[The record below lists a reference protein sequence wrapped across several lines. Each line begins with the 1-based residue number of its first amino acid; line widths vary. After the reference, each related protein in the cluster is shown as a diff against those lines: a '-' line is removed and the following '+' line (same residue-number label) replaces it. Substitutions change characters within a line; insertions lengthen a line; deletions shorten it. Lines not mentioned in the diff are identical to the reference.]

1 MLEDKKVNKNPT
13 GKKIDLNTYTKDGK
27 SDLVNEKG
35 EVLVKNKVNKEFDYE
50 HATPILDVVH
60 LKQFFR
66 FGRGA
71 FKYTK
76 AVHDV
81 SFKVYKGEVFG
92 LVGESGCG
100 KTTTGRS
107 IIKLYQIT
115 SGDVWFK
122 DVRIAAGTRW
132 NEKEI
137 KYTRIRL
144 NKKLSQLKK
153 DCKKDF
159 SFIKNNEIFNN
170 KNINY
175 TASCRDFLS
184 VELIDKLSDL
194 FKNEN
199 ILTAKNITEAYGD
212 MISTLQKDDK
222 EDKVLTKKKE
232 LAEEIKALKRNKI
245 FIGKN
250 IDSLVCLKDN
260 LTNTLL
266 DNLESNEEIINEDLI
281 VKVYEKLIKEAVDFA
296 ENIIKTQRDKIK
308 KAKDDNDNCN
318 KKFAKSQVNI
328 VNEKFKDI
336 IEKKKAEIPFD
347 DADKLVYQ
355 EYIDELKKA
364 KKAKI
369 TTSMQ
374 MIFQDPIASLNPRM
388 TVREIIAEGLRI
400 HGLRDEEEIS
410 SRVSQMLEL
419 VGLLPEHMN
428 RYPHEFSGGQRQR
441 IGIARALIMNP
452 ELIIADEPVS
462 ALDVSIQAQVINL
475 LNDLREKFGLTI
487 LFIAH
492 NLSVVKYFCDRI
504 AVMYFGKLVEVAK
517 SDELF
522 KHPLHP
528 YTKSLL
534 SAVPEP
540 DPNVEK
546 GRKRIIYEPNKVH
559 DYSSDK
565 PSLRELAPGHFV
577 YCNNKEEAE
586 YKELLA
592 KDEK

>member
-159 SFIKNNEIFNN
+159 SFIKNNKIFNN

-318 KKFAKSQVNI
+318 KKFAKSQVNL

-336 IEKKKAEIPFD
+336 IEKKKSEIPFD

-355 EYIDELKKA
+355 EYLDELKKA

-546 GRKRIIYEPNKVH
+546 GRKRIIYDPNKVH

>member
-153 DCKKDF
+153 DCKKDL

-199 ILTAKNITEAYGD
+199 ILTAKNITEAYED

-250 IDSLVCLKDN
+250 IDTLICLKDN

-266 DNLESNEEIINEDLI
+266 DNLESDKEVINEDLI
-281 VKVYEKLIKEAVDFA
+281 VKLYEKLIKEAVDFA
-296 ENIIKTQRDKIK
+296 ENIIKNQRDKIK

-318 KKFAKSQVNI
+318 KKFAKSQVNL

-336 IEKKKAEIPFD
+336 IEKKKSEIPFD

-355 EYIDELKKA
+355 EYLDELKQA

>member
-318 KKFAKSQVNI
+318 KKFAKSQVNL
-328 VNEKFKDI
+328 VNDKFKDI
-336 IEKKKAEIPFD
+336 IEKKKSEIPFD

-355 EYIDELKKA
+355 EYLDELKKA

>member
-153 DCKKDF
+153 DCKKDL
-159 SFIKNNEIFNN
+159 SFIKNNEIFDN

-199 ILTAKNITEAYGD
+199 ILTAKNITEAYED

-281 VKVYEKLIKEAVDFA
+281 IKVYERLIKEAVDFA
-296 ENIIKTQRDKIK
+296 ENIIKNQRDKIK

-318 KKFAKSQVNI
+318 KKFAKSQVNL

-336 IEKKKAEIPFD
+336 IEKKKSEIPFD

-355 EYIDELKKA
+355 EYLDELKQA

>member
-13 GKKIDLNTYTKDGK
+13 GKKIDLNTYTKDSK

-153 DCKKDF
+153 DCKKDL

-199 ILTAKNITEAYGD
+199 ILTAKNITEAYED

-250 IDSLVCLKDN
+250 IDTLICLKDN

-266 DNLESNEEIINEDLI
+266 DNLESDKEVINEDLI
-281 VKVYEKLIKEAVDFA
+281 IKVYERLIKEAVDFA
-296 ENIIKTQRDKIK
+296 ENIIKNQRDKIK

-318 KKFAKSQVNI
+318 KKFAKSQVNL

-336 IEKKKAEIPFD
+336 IEKKKSEIPFD

-355 EYIDELKKA
+355 EYLDELKQA

>member
-318 KKFAKSQVNI
+318 KKFAKSQVNL

-336 IEKKKAEIPFD
+336 IEKKKSEIPFD

-355 EYIDELKKA
+355 EYLDELKKA

>member
-13 GKKIDLNTYTKDGK
+13 GKKIDLNTYTKDSK

-153 DCKKDF
+153 DCKKDL

-199 ILTAKNITEAYGD
+199 ILTAKNITEAYED

-250 IDSLVCLKDN
+250 IDTLICLKDN

-266 DNLESNEEIINEDLI
+266 DNLESDKDVINEDLI
-281 VKVYEKLIKEAVDFA
+281 INVYERLIKEAVDFA
-296 ENIIKTQRDKIK
+296 ENIIKNQRDKIK

-318 KKFAKSQVNI
+318 KKFAKSQVNL

-336 IEKKKAEIPFD
+336 IEKKKSEIPFD

-355 EYIDELKKA
+355 EYLDELKQA

>member
-1 MLEDKKVNKNPT
+1 MLENKKVNKNPT

-318 KKFAKSQVNI
+318 KKFAKSQVNL

-336 IEKKKAEIPFD
+336 IEKKKSEIPFD

-355 EYIDELKKA
+355 EYLDELKKA